1 MLGEGCVNDKA
12 HNLTIIISQKAL
24 LICLR
29 KSTSPQNRQVIVYY
43 KKLDYQVDDFVEK
56 LTFYKL
62 LMDTLCEIYSGS

>member
-12 HNLTIIISQKAL
+12 HNLTILISQKVL

-43 KKLDYQVDDFVEK
+43 KKMNYEVDNFVEK

-62 LMDTLCEIYSGS
+62 LMDALSEIDSGS